1 MKDVVKLQFMI
12 VNLQALRIDLE
23 SSDEQ
28 EWEVSGRLLIYDT
41 LRK

>member
-1 MKDVVKLQFMI
+1 MKDVVKLQLMM
-12 VNLQALRIDLE
+12 VNLQALCIDLE

-28 EWEVSGRLLIYDT
+28 EWQVIGRLLIYDT